1 MIQVIL
7 FLILGAGFLVLLYFF
22 AGRSDARAEG
32 GAKALVEAR
41 EALDSLQTGLLPPE
55 LVGRIFARDD
65 LQFVLST
72 GSPRIKKLFL
82 AERKRVALRWLEH
95 VRKQVGYLRQFHSGQ
110 SRGYARLDMRTE
122 IALALDFAR
131 LLSACRIL
139 QIVFYLRGAYAAPK
153 MVEKAVGV
161 AGRVC
166 GISQQC
172 LAFLGTAR
180 SGTLGRD
187 SAGNSAAV

>member
-1 MIQVIL
+1 VIQVLL
-7 FLILGAGFLVLLYFF
+7 FFLLGAGLLILLYLL
-22 AGRSDARAEG
+22 AGRSDARPEG
-32 GAKALVEAR
+32 SAKALVGAR
-41 EALDSLQTGLLPPE
+41 QALDSLQTGLLPAE

-82 AERKRVALRWLEH
+82 DERRCVALRWVEH
-95 VRKQVGYLRQFHSGQ
+95 VRKRVLSLRRFHSGQ
-110 SRGYARLDMRTE
+110 SRGYAQLDIRTE
-122 IALALDFAR
+122 IALAIDFAK
-131 LLSACRIL
+131 LLTACRIL
-139 QIVFYLRGAYAAPK
+139 QIVFYLRGPYAAPK

-161 AGRVC
+161 AGKVC

-172 LAFLGTAR
+172 LAFLGPAR
-180 SGTLGRD
+180 GGTIGRD